1 MAEAYRNYTRDGL
14 RSLCEQR
21 GLEGGNRS
29 KDQLIQA
36 LMEDDARPEQ
46 PVVST
51 PSSEA
56 AEGPVLESMGHQRT
70 GSASPQNGTDSPL
83 PLILQQ
89 MADCDQAVRLELIR
103 EFAAAAARER
113 QAEREFTARQAEAE
127 RQHQLE
133 LARAQRSSNFP
144 PNRESS
150 ETGHLKPRLDHF
162 PVMEKDGDLDTF
174 LRGFE
179 KICRQYQLP
188 CEQWARYLTPGL
200 RGKALEVFVSLP
212 RDKDGDYEAIK
223 QALIQKYNL
232 SPEMYR
238 KRFRAMQR
246 GPHDS
251 YSDVVDGLNT
261 NFHQWIEGLSIHTF
275 EDLKDLMVKDQFLH
289 LCPAEVRQF
298 ILDREPRDAAQAAKL
313 ADTYTANRAP
323 HYQKPAVTSW
333 KGGCKEENTSATY
346 DPEEKTTVS
355 RCDLPNHT
363 EWFSKRFHVPLIN
376 EKIFPCSI
384 CGKYFTHISNRIRH
398 QKIHLGQKPYA
409 CSECGKS
416 FTRKSHLTEHHRI
429 HTGEKPFTCSE
440 CGKCFTHKSHL
451 VIHQR
456 THTGVKPFDC
466 SVCGKFFT
474 QKTNLL
480 YHQRIHSEKK
490 YRSEISGGQHLLSPD
505 FGVEDTDIPG
515 HSLEENPIILNILPL
530 LHISNPSPEPAK
542 EYSPD
547 YKTDVLKHQI
557 VNKSEKPY
565 PCSICGKRFTDIS
578 NRSRHQKIHS
588 GKKPFSCSECAKC
601 FSRKSHL
608 IEHHRI
614 HTGEKPYSCSQ
625 CGKCFIHRS
634 QLVIHQRAHSGGKPF

>member
-1 MAEAYRNYTRDGL
+1 MVKTKTPATERILHLTLEIIYLLTGEEYTIVKKTLDECMASTSHSHVSGAWSKIESSITEPHSLSHERNN
-14 RSLCEQR
+14 EQKILQLAKKIMELLAEEKWDYFKECK
-21 GLEGGNRS
+21 GDMVENQQANLS
-29 KDQLIQA
+29 KD
-36 LMEDDARPEQ
+36 
-46 PVVST
+46 
-51 PSSEA
+51 
-56 AEGPVLESMGHQRT
+56 
-70 GSASPQNGTDSPL
+70 GSNIGDIPKNCSSPL
-83 PLILQQ
+83 YSQ
-89 MADCDQAVRLELIR
+89 DC
-103 EFAAAAARER
+103 
-113 QAEREFTARQAEAE
+113 
-127 RQHQLE
+127 
-133 LARAQRSSNFP
+133 P
-144 PNRESS
+144 
-150 ETGHLKPRLDHF
+150 
-162 PVMEKDGDLDTF
+162 KDNNKNPKHYQVGDLINI
-174 LRGFE
+174 
-179 KICRQYQLP
+179 KV
-188 CEQWARYLTPGL
+188 
-200 RGKALEVFVSLP
+200 EV
-212 RDKDGDYEAIK
+212 
-223 QALIQKYNL
+223 
-232 SPEMYR
+232 
-238 KRFRAMQR
+238 
-246 GPHDS
+246 
-251 YSDVVDGLNT
+251 
-261 NFHQWIEGLSIHTF
+261 IEGDEETLVMNNQQYG
-275 EDLKDLMVKDQFLH
+275 EDTH
-289 LCPAEVRQF
+289 AYISP
-298 ILDREPRDAAQAAKL
+298 
-313 ADTYTANRAP
+313 
-323 HYQKPAVTSW
+323 
-333 KGGCKEENTSATY
+333 GCKEENTSATY

>member
-384 CGKYFTHISNRIRH
+384 C
-398 QKIHLGQKPYA
+398 
-409 CSECGKS
+409 
-416 FTRKSHLTEHHRI
+416 
-429 HTGEKPFTCSE
+429 
-440 CGKCFTHKSHL
+440 
-451 VIHQR
+451 
-456 THTGVKPFDC
+456 
-466 SVCGKFFT
+466 
-474 QKTNLL
+474 
-480 YHQRIHSEKK
+480 EKK